1 MVDRFDSAWRVMA
14 TGFCFAVFGAGG
26 LLLGLLVFPL
36 LGLLVHDRRRRA
48 VIAKSIIH
56 RTFRLFV
63 GMMRGLGVLTYDV
76 SGLERLCA
84 GGQLVL
90 ANHPTLIDVVFLVA
104 FIERADCIVKASL
117 ARNPFTRGPVRAA
130 GYVCN
135 DTGTGLV
142 DDCIES
148 VRSGNNLI
156 IFPEGTRTAADT
168 PMRLHRGAARVALQG
183 AVDIVPVRI
192 QCSPATLAKGGK
204 WWRVP
209 ARRAHFRIEVGE
221 AIAVSRFIAAGEPAP
236 LAARRLTAHL
246 TNYFSTGNAYASA

>member
-1 MVDRFDSAWRVMA
+1 MADRFGSVWRVVA
-14 TGFCFAVFGAGG
+14 TGLCFASFGAGG
-26 LLLGLLVFPL
+26 LVLGLLVFPM
-36 LGLLVHDRRRRA
+36 LGLLVRDRGKRA
-48 VIAKSIIH
+48 MLAKRIIH
-56 RTFRLFV
+56 RTFRMFV
-63 GMMRGLGVLTYDV
+63 GMMRGLGVLSYEV
-76 SGLERLCA
+76 RGLERLRA

-117 ARNPFTRGPVRAA
+117 ARNPFTRGAVCAA
-130 GYVCN
+130 GYVFN
-135 DTGTGLV
+135 DTGCGLV
-142 DDCIES
+142 DDCVES

-156 IFPEGTRTAADT
+156 IFPEGTRTTADS
-168 PMRLHRGAARVALQG
+168 PMHLHRGAARVALQG
-183 AVDIVPVRI
+183 EVDIVPVRI

-209 ARRAHFRIEVGE
+209 PRRAHFRIEVGE

-246 TNYFSTGNAYASA
+246 TDYFSTGDAYAGA